1 MDWNKYVKTVN
12 QDYHETIIN
21 KQVDDDAD
29 DDDDDAGDD
38 DDDDDDDDDEP
49 EIETMEMI
57 I

>member
-38 DDDDDDDDDEP
+38 DDDDDDDEP